1 MGKPSATIAR
11 MPLERIRFR
20 TVVLTAWVL
29 LAIAAVVYTRI
40 KSIPASIAAP
50 VAAAFLLE
58 FPFYLFPA
66 FAGMR
71 AGLSRRPRTV
81 QAGVMVFASI
91 LPWIVLSVGTG
102 TATLANA
109 GLLLS
114 VVAGVSF
121 WYIVL
126 PASAVT
132 DVGFLAIVTALIA
145 GKFFDTVYLSPIPK
159 VSLSILGHVMLIRT
173 GALAILQFR
182 AGPTPEYRFL
192 PTRGEWLNGAKYF
205 VYSLPLIV
213 GAYWALGLVELRQQ
227 PYNLLQALGT
237 FFGILWVVALSEEFF
252 FRGLLQQWLE
262 TWTSRPAAAIVVASI
277 AFGLVHLDMH
287 HQFPNWRFATVA
299 AIAGFFYGLSWRT
312 ARSVQSSM
320 VTHALIVT
328 LWKSF
333 LR

>member
-1 MGKPSATIAR
+1 M
-11 MPLERIRFR
+11 MPLERTRFR
-20 TVVLTAWVL
+20 TVVLIAWL
-29 LAIAAVVYTRI
+29 LIAIAAVAYARM

-50 VAAAFLLE
+50 IAAAFLLE

-66 FAGMR
+66 FAGLR
-71 AGLSRRPRTV
+71 AELSRRPRMV
-81 QAGVMVFASI
+81 QAGVMVCASI

-102 TATLANA
+102 TATFANA
-109 GLLLS
+109 GLLLP

-121 WYIVL
+121 WYILL

-132 DVGFLAIVTALIA
+132 DLGFLAIMTALIA
-145 GKFFDTVYLSPIPK
+145 GKFFDAVYLSPIPR

-173 GALAILQFR
+173 GAMAILQFR
-182 AGPTPEYRFL
+182 SGAAPEYRFL
-192 PTRGEWLNGAKYF
+192 PTRTEWLNGLKYF
-205 VYSLPLIV
+205 VFSLPFVV
-213 GAYWALGLVELRQQ
+213 GTYWALGLVDVREH

-237 FFGILWVVALSEEFF
+237 FVGILWVVALSEEFF

-262 TWTSRPAAAIVVASI
+262 TWTAKPAVAIIVASI
-277 AFGLVHLDMH
+277 AFGLCHLDMH

-299 AIAGFFYGLSWRT
+299 AVAGFFYGLSWQT